1 MKCICHSFHL
11 CASYACEQL
20 PTEIEKFTR
29 DVYNYFSNSPKRI
42 GDYKEFKNFANAS
55 PVKIL
60 HPAATRWLS
69 LESVVKRLCSQYNAL
84 TLYFTEQAL
93 QKENLHAISIY
104 NCLCNPETRLYLE
117 FLSYALSFFSRLN
130 IIMQSE
136 KPQIQVLYREVST
149 TVKCI
154 LESFIRQDVLD
165 KTNLADTDFKNP
177 RNFVNLNNMYFG
189 AFINSSNIPDTNLQ
203 NVKKRCLSFYKEG
216 VKQILSRISLKESVF
231 QKLVF
236 MDPENV
242 RNKKIISISD
252 VVTYFSNLNLNL
264 QEVDTEW
271 RHLRALNFS
280 EFDLCEENDVII
292 FWTKVSSIKLGNCEP
307 QFQKLCSC
315 VFNLL
320 CLPHSS
326 ANVERYFSQIN
337 LNKTAT
343 RNRLKS
349 NTLEALLLTK
359 DLVSENGEC
368 HNFKINKT
376 RHIQKC

>member
-104 NCLCNPETRLYLE
+104 NCLGHPETRLYLE
-117 FLSYALSFFSRLN
+117 FLSYALSFFTRLN

-154 LESFIRQDVLD
+154 LECFIRQDVLD

-203 NVKKRCLSFYKEG
+203 NVKKRCLSFYIEG

-271 RHLRALNFS
+271 RH
-280 EFDLCEENDVII
+280 
-292 FWTKVSSIKLGNCEP
+292 
-307 QFQKLCSC
+307 
-315 VFNLL
+315 
-320 CLPHSS
+320 
-326 ANVERYFSQIN
+326 
-337 LNKTAT
+337 
-343 RNRLKS
+343 
-349 NTLEALLLTK
+349 
-359 DLVSENGEC
+359 
-368 HNFKINKT
+368 
-376 RHIQKC
+376 